1 MIQSKNPAVGATPT
15 VCTVLVTPALAA
27 EWLHA
32 NLANRPLRAT
42 RVASFAEQ
50 MAQGRWVLTTDAIGV
65 DTSGRLL
72 NGQHRLSAIVQSG
85 VAVLMVVARGLP
97 PKAMDAID
105 LGLKRTLG
113 DILRLNDGF
122 DHSREI
128 AAIGSLLITLERK
141 TTYHLKTVDDVR
153 AQYESH
159 RPAID
164 WVLSQRRPSI
174 RTFVTT
180 SPVLTA
186 VALYYELFPA
196 DTMAFLTSFWELTDL
211 HSGHPALALYRWG
224 NNPLSSAAPLEV
236 FHRTCNALYAAVEH
250 KSIKVGRMTPGK
262 GGYKYLLSARQFLL
276 RSA

>member
-1 MIQSKNPAVGATPT
+1 MIPTQNPSVGAAPT
-15 VCTVLVTPALAA
+15 VSTVLVTPALAT
-27 EWLHA
+27 EWLRS
-32 NLANRPLRAT
+32 NLKNRPMRAT

-50 MAQGRWVLTTDAIGV
+50 MAKGRWVLTTDAIGF

-85 VAVLMVVARGLP
+85 VAVHMVVAHDLP
-97 PKAMDAID
+97 PESMDAID

-113 DILRLNDGF
+113 DILRLGHGY
-122 DHSREI
+122 DHGREI
-128 AAIGSLLITLERK
+128 AAIGALLVTLDRK
-141 TTYHLKTVDDVR
+141 TTYHLKTVADVR
-153 AQYESH
+153 AQYDAH
-159 RPAID
+159 HVAID